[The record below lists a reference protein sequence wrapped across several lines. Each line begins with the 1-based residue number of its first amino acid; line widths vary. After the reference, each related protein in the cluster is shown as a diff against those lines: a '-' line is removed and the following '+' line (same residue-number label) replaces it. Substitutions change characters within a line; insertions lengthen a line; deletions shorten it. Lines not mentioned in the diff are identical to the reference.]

1 MPDLPA
7 WLRAATDLDE
17 IYRSELGRR
26 KTRANLDPVGQFA
39 CFSGN
44 MGTDRID
51 AFLVEL

>member
-1 MPDLPA
+1 MPDLNA
-7 WLRAATDLDE
+7 WLRAATDLEE
-17 IYRSELGRR
+17 IYQSELGRSR
-26 KTRANLDPVGQFA
+26 LLQAVGQFA